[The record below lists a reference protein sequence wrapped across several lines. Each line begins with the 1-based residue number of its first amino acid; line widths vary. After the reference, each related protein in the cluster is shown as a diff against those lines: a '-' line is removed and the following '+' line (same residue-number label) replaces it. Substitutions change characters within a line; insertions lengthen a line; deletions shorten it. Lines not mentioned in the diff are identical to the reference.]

1 MLGQRAQKDPSCAS
15 GEAKVSAF
23 VDTNILVDHLTGD
36 PPNGAARAVP
46 YLEVEPELL
55 PDLVVAETVCV
66 LESCNEAPREQI
78 ADSMRSLIAFA
89 SVVTVDP
96 ALLLGAL
103 QV

>member
-1 MLGQRAQKDPSCAS
+1 MGRRAQKDPSCAS

-36 PPNGAARAVP
+36 PPNGAARAVA
-46 YLEVEPELL
+46 YLEVEPELLL

-66 LESCNEAPREQI
+66 LESCCEAPREQI

-96 ALLLGAL
+96 ALLLRAL